1 MSQPP
6 VMWRFTGNQLK
17 RWRTRAN
24 ISRVQLAAATNY
36 SPDTIKSMEQG
47 VRMPTARVLDVA
59 DELCDAGELLSAAKE
74 YLCKEKF
81 PARAQEYMEREREA
95 ISIWW
100 YEVALIPGLL
110 QTAAYA
116 RKLISDRL
124 PPQDEETVEERVA
137 TRMDRQTILTTP
149 KPPVA
154 CCFVLYEA
162 ALRSPL
168 VDKEQLERLLEV
180 GRLRNVVIQVL
191 PFEQAFSNALEGPMV
206 LIETRDRE
214 RYAFAEGA
222 FASELSADPG
232 AVGRVTEALS
242 MIRTRALDPEESAR
256 FIERMV
262 KSRE

>member
-1 MSQPP
+1 
-6 VMWRFTGNQLK
+6 
-17 RWRTRAN
+17 
-24 ISRVQLAAATNY
+24 
-36 SPDTIKSMEQG
+36 
-47 VRMPTARVLDVA
+47 MPTARVLDVA
-59 DELCDAGELLSAAKE
+59 DELCDARELLSAAKE

-81 PARAQEYMEREREA
+81 LARAQEYMEREKEA

-137 TRMDRQTILTTP
+137 TRMDRQTILITP

-191 PFEQAFSNALEGPMV
+191 PFERVFSNALEGPMV

-232 AVGRVTEALS
+232 AVGRVTEVLS

-256 FIERMV
+256 FILGGVHRRSSARSLSPGLRASPWFSGLV
-262 KSRE
+262 